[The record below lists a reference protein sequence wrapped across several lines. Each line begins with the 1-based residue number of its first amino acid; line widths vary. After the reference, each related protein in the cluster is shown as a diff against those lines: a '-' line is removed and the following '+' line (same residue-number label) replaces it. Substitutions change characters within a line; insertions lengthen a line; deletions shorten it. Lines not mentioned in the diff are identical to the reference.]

1 MCGICGE
8 LRFDGAPPD
17 EQALARAAA
26 ALARRGPDDAGAF
39 RDGPLAFAHRR
50 LAVIDLSTASHQP
63 MRDATLG
70 LTIVFNGT
78 IYNYREL
85 RAELAARGHTFFSN
99 GDTEVILKAYATW
112 GDRCVE
118 HFNGMFAFAIWDGG
132 ARRLFLARDRTGIKP
147 LYYARTP
154 QHFRFASTLPALLA
168 GGGIDTTI
176 DPVALHEQFT
186 MHGVVMAPHTI
197 LRGVRK
203 LAPACTLAITPDGNQ
218 RETRYWQLRA
228 ERPDVP
234 RSDDEWI
241 EVTRV
246 ACRRAVQRQYETAD
260 TPVGVLLSGGLD
272 SSLLVGLLDEVG
284 ARDVATFSI
293 GFEDTPEERA
303 NEFEYSDIV
312 ATRFATRH
320 HRYAIPNREIL
331 ATLPDAVAAMSE
343 PMFSQDVVAFYLLA
357 ERVKREVKVVLSGQ
371 GADEAFGG
379 YYWYASMEA
388 DSGSDIDRLRHHYF
402 DRTHAELRALLDS
415 SLQGEDF
422 TSTLVEQRLAEPGAT
437 TFLDRILRLD
447 MTTLIVDDP
456 VKRVDNMTMAWG
468 LEARV
473 PFLDHELLELAATMP
488 PALKLRD
495 EGKYPLKRIA
505 RGLIPDAV
513 IDRPKGYFPVPVLK
527 YVRGPFLAFIREL
540 LTSDTCRRRG
550 LFNPVTVDRMLSEP
564 ESERLTPIGGSTLR
578 HLALLELWFQRVV
591 DPLSARG

>member
-8 LRFDGAPPD
+8 LRFDDAPPD
-17 EQALARAAA
+17 EQALARTAA
-26 ALARRGPDDAGAF
+26 ALARRGPDDAGQF

-50 LAVIDLSTASHQP
+50 LAIIDLSASSHQP
-63 MRDATLG
+63 MVDAAPG
-70 LTIVFNGT
+70 LAIVFNGT

-85 RAELAARGHTFFSN
+85 RAELAGHGYSFFSH
-99 GDTEVILKAYATW
+99 GDTEVILKAYAAW

-118 HFNGMFAFAIWDGG
+118 HLNGMFAFAIWDRN
-132 ARRLFLARDRTGIKP
+132 ARRLFLARDRTGVKP
-147 LYYARTP
+147 LYYARTARR
-154 QHFRFASTLPALLA
+154 FRFASTLPALLA
-168 GGGIDTTI
+168 GGDIDTSV
-176 DPVALHEQFT
+176 DPVALHQQFT
-186 MHGVVMAPHTI
+186 LHGVVMAPHTI

-203 LAPACTLAITPDGNQ
+203 LAPATTLLVTPDGDQ
-218 RETRYWQLRA
+218 QETRYWQLRA
-228 ERPDVP
+228 ERPQAALNEAD
-234 RSDDEWI
+234 WI
-241 EVTRV
+241 EATRA
-246 ACRRAVQRQYETAD
+246 ACTRAVQCQYETAD

-272 SSLLVGLLDEVG
+272 SSLLVGLLDQIG
-284 ARDVATFSI
+284 AREVPTFSI

-312 ATRFATRH
+312 AARFGTRH
-320 HRYAIPNREIL
+320 HRYPIPNREIL

-357 ERVKREVKVVLSGQ
+357 ERVKKEVKVVLSGQ

-379 YYWYASMEA
+379 YYWYPRMNA
-388 DSGSDIDRLRHHYF
+388 DSGSDMERLRRHYF
-402 DRTHAELRALLDS
+402 DRTHAELLTLLDR
-415 SLQGEDF
+415 SLQGDDH
-422 TSTLVEQRLAEPGAT
+422 TSRLIEQRLAEPGAT
-437 TFLDRILRLD
+437 NFLDRILRLD

-473 PFLDHELLELAATMP
+473 PFLDHELLELAAAMP
-488 PALKLRD
+488 PELKLRD

-527 YVRGPFLAFIREL
+527 YVRGPFLSFMREL
-540 LTSDTCRRRG
+540 LTSDACRRRC
-550 LFNPVTVDRMLSEP
+550 LFNPVTVDRLLANP
-564 ESERLTPIGGSTLR
+564 EGEKLTPIGGSTLR

-591 DPLSARG
+591 DPAMR

>member
-17 EQALARAAA
+17 QEALARVAS
-26 ALARRGPDDAGAF
+26 ALARRGPDDAGSF

-50 LAVIDLSTASHQP
+50 LAVIDLSSASHQP
-63 MRDATLG
+63 MTDAALG

-85 RAELAARGHTFFSN
+85 RAELASRGHQFFSH
-99 GDTEVILKAYATW
+99 GDTEVILKAYAAW
-112 GDRCVE
+112 GTHCVE
-118 HFNGMFAFAIWDGG
+118 RLNGMFAFAIWDGK
-132 ARRLFLARDRTGIKP
+132 AQRLFLARDRTGIKP
-147 LYYARTP
+147 LYFSSTTQR
-154 QHFRFASTLPALLA
+154 FRFASSLPALLA
-168 GGGIDTTI
+168 GGGIDARV
-176 DPVALHEQFT
+176 DPVAIHQQFT
-186 MHGVVMAPHTI
+186 LHGVVMAPNTI

-203 LAPACTLAITPDGNQ
+203 LAPASTLLITPDGAQ
-218 RETRYWQLRA
+218 RESRYWQLRA
-228 ERPDVP
+228 ERPATP
-234 RSDDEWI
+234 MSEPAWI
-241 EVTRV
+241 DATRT
-246 ACRRAVQRQYETAD
+246 ACRQAVQRQYETAD

-284 ARDVATFSI
+284 ARDLATFSI

-303 NEFEYSDIV
+303 NEFEYSDMV
-312 ATRFATRH
+312 AARFATRH
-320 HRYAIPNREIL
+320 HRYAIPNRDIL

-371 GADEAFGG
+371 GADEAFAG
-379 YYWYASMEA
+379 YYWYPRMDA
-388 DSGSDIDRLRHHYF
+388 DCGADLERLRRHYF
-402 DRTHAELRALLDS
+402 DRPHADVLALLDP
-415 SLQGEDF
+415 SLHGVDH
-422 TSTLVEQRLAEPGAT
+422 TGPLIEQRLAEPGAAD
-437 TFLDRILRLD
+437 FLDRVLRLD
-447 MTTLIVDDP
+447 MSTLIVDDP

-473 PFLDHELLELAATMP
+473 PFLDHELLELAAAMP
-488 PALKLRD
+488 PELKLRD

-527 YVRGPFLAFIREL
+527 FVRGPFLSFMREL
-540 LTSDTCRRRG
+540 LTSDVCRRRG
-550 LFNPVTVDRMLSEP
+550 VFNPVTVDRLLADP
-564 ESERLTPIGGSTLR
+564 EGEKLTPIGGSTLR

-591 DPLSARG
+591 DPTTH